1 MTLHDRIT
9 NLTSGKREYNRLYN
23 ADNLYIAWG
32 ASADDDNVTE
42 FARAIEAEYYTSC
55 NKLVGK
61 HRGVAKIENK
71 KVSGPLQGYVYT
83 VSNKQAD
90 LFEKIALMPSMR
102 YSRRFEKYDLNTIKQ
117 QEQEQ
122 IIEKLKEE
130 N

>member
-1 MTLHDRIT
+1 MTLHERIT